1 MPQGLWKPDPK
12 CLLEILSRKD
22 TDDSR
27 EQISWHR
34 QHFAYVNQQTNHC
47 VLPVKW
53 RSPDYSA
60 VHRLRS
66 NFVWEHKSHT
76 LPLPPHCKEVQWK
89 ARQHSLCIPYNL
101 NFSRGKQILDSTGYL
116 DKKGKLLQLLFF
128 PFSNQFIYFMLGEI
142 LKRIPGILCVKKL
155 KYNHGFWKCLLLLL
169 CAFEYFISPLSTIF
183 YGSTSCP
190 LIKHSWVFGFYLTDT
205 PHPACKNSI
214 SGSQSSWLISKMS
227 Y

>member
-1 MPQGLWKPDPK
+1 MPTWDLVKKGHRRLSWANLLAQTTF
-12 CLLEILSRKD
+12 CL
-22 TDDSR
+22 
-27 EQISWHR
+27 
-34 QHFAYVNQQTNHC
+34 FNQQTNHC

-53 RSPDYSA
+53 RSSDYSA

-155 KYNHGFWKCLLLLL
+155 KYNHGFWKCLLVLL

-190 LIKHSWVFGFYLTDT
+190 LIKFLSIWILSHRYTT
-205 PHPACKNSI
+205 PC
-214 SGSQSSWLISKMS
+214 L
-227 Y
+227 